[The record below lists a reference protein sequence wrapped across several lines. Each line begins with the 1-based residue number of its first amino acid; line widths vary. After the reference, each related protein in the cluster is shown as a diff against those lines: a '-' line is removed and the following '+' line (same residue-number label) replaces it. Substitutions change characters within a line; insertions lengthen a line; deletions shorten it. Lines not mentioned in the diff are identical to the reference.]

1 MKLNA
6 EKCVRLNLKYRN
18 IVSITPNGAEPLT
31 VACEQGIIWI
41 TIAGLSL
48 DIVLKNGD
56 SATLPAKHLAVIQ
69 ALDAATFVLK
79 DHGLDKAA

>member
-31 VACEQGIIWI
+31 VSCEQGILWI
-41 TIAGLSL
+41 TIAGVSL
-48 DIVLKNGD
+48 DIVLKNGE
-56 SATLPAKHLAVIQ
+56 SASLPTRHLAVIQ
-69 ALDAATFVLK
+69 ALDAATFVLT
-79 DHGLDKAA
+79 DHALDKAA